1 MNTDPPAAEREGPA
15 LPGRREPSAGEREGP
30 APRKQE
36 PSAGE
41 REGPAPRK
49 QEPSAGERE
58 GPAPRKRESQ
68 GTYPCTC
75 PGCETRFRVTD
86 AQLAV
91 ANGRVRC
98 GACLTVFDCSDLV
111 ARPEPDE
118 VAGAKLA
125 GESLQPGS
133 ARGLPLA
140 SKSPQPGSA
149 RGEPLASKSPQP
161 GSARGSPLA
170 GNDPAIVPTKVPE
183 AAPRTQHRSPV
194 SATPVPVGLFAT
206 AYAASVLLLAA
217 LVLGLMFPAWSQQP
231 TLRGVYRAA
240 CAIAPC
246 EPAPLRA
253 LAAIAVKPLRAERR
267 AGPPPTLAVP
277 LELTNQAAF
286 PQPFPDFAVRIVT
299 SDDRELPGL
308 RLTPEDYLTRGHSP
322 KMTPN
327 TPVTIELQLEDPG
340 GDAARYMLSAL

>member
-1 MNTDPPAAEREGPA
+1 MNTDPPAPEREGLAPS
-15 LPGRREPSAGEREGP
+15 GRREPSAGEREGP
-30 APRKQE
+30 APRK
-36 PSAGE
+36 G
-41 REGPAPRK
+41 
-49 QEPSAGERE
+49 EPSAGERE

-68 GTYPCTC
+68 PGTYACTC

-98 GACLTVFDCSDLV
+98 GACLTVFDCSGLV

-118 VAGAKLA
+118 DAGAKLA
-125 GESLQPGS
+125 SE
-133 ARGLPLA
+133 
-140 SKSPQPGSA
+140 
-149 RGEPLASKSPQP
+149 
-161 GSARGSPLA
+161 
-170 GNDPAIVPTKVPE
+170 PAIVPTRAPE
-183 AAPRTQHRSPV
+183 AAPRTQHRSPG

-240 CAIAPC
+240 CAIVPC

-253 LAAIAVKPLRAERR
+253 LNAIAVKPLPAERR
-267 AGPPPTLAVP
+267 AGPPPTLAVAV
-277 LELTNQAAF
+277 ELTNKASF
-286 PQPFPDFAVRIVT
+286 PQPFPDFAVRIVA
-299 SDDRELPGL
+299 SDDRELAGL
-308 RLTPEDYLTRGHSP
+308 RLTPEDYLTGGHSP

-340 GDAARYMLSAL
+340 GNAARYMLSAL

>member
-1 MNTDPPAAEREGPA
+1 MNTDPAAEREGLAP
-15 LPGRREPSAGEREGP
+15 PGRREPSAGEREGL

-41 REGPAPRK
+41 REGPAPRR
-49 QEPSAGERE
+49 Q
-58 GPAPRKRESQ
+58 ESQ
-68 GTYPCTC
+68 PGTYACTC

-111 ARPEPDE
+111 ARPGPDE
-118 VAGAKLA
+118 DAGA
-125 GESLQPGS
+125 E
-133 ARGLPLA
+133 LA

-149 RGEPLASKSPQP
+149 RGLPLARESPQSGSARGSPLARESPQP
-161 GSARGSPLA
+161 GSARGEPLA
-170 GNDPAIVPTKVPE
+170 RNDPAIVPTKASE
-183 AAPRTQHRSPV
+183 AAPRTQHRSPG

-206 AYAASVLLLAA
+206 AYAAAVLLLAA

-231 TLRGVYRAA
+231 TLRGVYQAV
-240 CAIAPC
+240 CAIVPC

-253 LAAIAVKPLRAERR
+253 LHAIAVKPLPAERR
-267 AGPPPTLAVP
+267 AGQPPTLAVP
-277 LELTNQAAF
+277 VELTNQASF

-299 SDDRELPGL
+299 SDDRELAGL
-308 RLTPEDYLTRGHSP
+308 RLTPEDYLTGGHSP